1 MRSPFLGFES
11 EQALRHIADA
21 LADGLFT
28 TDAEG
33 RITYWNAAAERIT
46 GWSPRE
52 ALGQDCSLLAGD
64 AVNGC
69 ACGNGPIRCG
79 LALDGRRSK
88 QCTTRAKD
96 GRLIDIVKSAVPIR
110 DASGAAVGAL
120 ESFTPVK
127 DAVAEHVPIGGG
139 LAGLVGRHP
148 AMLELFRLIELV
160 ASSTAT
166 VMIAGESGAGKD
178 RVAEAIHRL
187 GARGGRALV
196 RVPCAALDALLAPD
210 GSVACAVDGADTP
223 GTSPLEQACG
233 GTLLLDE
240 VSDLSSAAQQKLVHF
255 LEQREARRL
264 AGPDGAACDLRILCT
279 THEDLKRA
287 VDERRFRADLY
298 FRLNVFPLRVP
309 PLREHVEDAPLIA
322 EHLLRR
328 RTPPVAL
335 SDEAG
340 CALLAYAWPGNV
352 RELQNVL
359 EYAALQSG
367 GQPILPE
374 HLPPTLGA
382 GRAAPRRDERAELAE
397 ALDRCGGSRTLAARA
412 LGISRVTLWKRM
424 KKHGVLGDGE

>member
-1 MRSPFLGFES
+1 MRSAFLGFDS
-11 EQALRHIADA
+11 EQSLRHIAEA

-28 TDAEG
+28 TDAAG

-46 GWSPRE
+46 GWSSRE

-69 ACGNGPIRCG
+69 ACGEGPIRCG

-96 GRLIDIVKSAVPIR
+96 GHLIDIVKSAVPIR
-110 DASGAAVGAL
+110 DASGAAIGAL

-127 DAVAEHVPIGGG
+127 DAVADHVPIGGG

-148 AMLELFRLIELV
+148 AMQELFRLIELV

-178 RVAEAIHRL
+178 LVAEAIHRL
-187 GARGGRALV
+187 GPRGARALV
-196 RVPCAALDALLAPD
+196 RVPGAALDALLAPD
-210 GSVACAVDGADTP
+210 GSVACAADGTVDA
-223 GTSPLEQACG
+223 SPLEQSRG

-240 VSDLSSAAQQKLVHF
+240 VSDLSITAQQKLIHF

-287 VDERRFRADLY
+287 VDEKRFRADLY

-309 PLREHVEDAPLIA
+309 PLREHVADAPLIA

-328 RTPPVAL
+328 RSPRVAL
-335 SDEAG
+335 SEEAG

-367 GQPILPE
+367 GQTILPE
-374 HLPPTLGA
+374 HLPPTFAA
-382 GRAAPRRDERAELAE
+382 GRAAPRRDERAELAA

-424 KKHGVLGDGE
+424 KKHGVLGEPGE